1 MKKVRKLQIIML
13 VFLDFILINYEIYIL
28 VSSNSNFTLSL
39 EKGSQFLEVINYDE
53 QAWKDTINI
62 TSNPTD
68 WFGGESDIIG
78 AKRKNTIMGWHES
91 KLFTLGFF
99 DRFFQWF
106 DIDFYST
113 LSNTCYGYEYIMD
126 NYPTNY
132 YIWGYDFT
140 FWSFRTEPFDNYSE
154 SIMED
159 SLILRNPSNFKNIL
173 DDYNEFAII
182 INNDTTLQTLNLSLP
197 TLNGDEFLWNLVMHG
212 FTLASPINNYLTEII
227 NALECEN
234 VSVNENTLIFSRNG
248 EKDYI
253 VEFIYNSLG
262 KLDTVIVKDYDDK
275 LIYEI
280 NSTYPKFTALIILGI
295 ISGVI
300 LGLVGFNVYRKKR
313 LKKKYT

>member
-13 VFLDFILINYEIYIL
+13 VFLDLILINYEMYIL

-39 EKGSQFLEVINYDE
+39 EKGSQFLEVKNYDK

-78 AKRKNTIMGWHES
+78 AKSKNTIMGWHES

-113 LSNTCYGYEYIMD
+113 LSNTFYGYEYIMD
-126 NYPTNY
+126 NYPANY
-132 YIWGYDFT
+132 SIWNYDFT

-154 SIMED
+154 SIMEY